1 MNDGAKISI
10 WLDAEGDRLT
20 VNWGFRDGYYIK
32 TDDPRVMA
40 RVDLAGNV
48 LGFQA
53 ESLETLKDTRL
64 EAGVPGNWYDQL
76 DKTRGSRPRCVL
88 LMDGEREDVAA
99 RLTKLV
105 NVPGVAVS
113 PDDQWEPYGKPVWQE
128 GKWHTMPTMEIRA
141 GELSS
146 LLPFSPGR
154 REGIKN
160 DLLHWWLAAGY
171 GRANTPNWDIASSC
185 TIQGQP
191 GLLLVEAKAHLK
203 ELRAKDDRCRSSNQA
218 NLDRI
223 GNALAA
229 ANAALQSATGKPWRL
244 SRDRQYQLSNRFAW
258 AWKLADLGIPVI
270 LLYLGFLNAQ
280 EFQHRAGDDKIF
292 ATAEEWESEVESY
305 CREKNVVDN
314 AAWGRWLQWP
324 DKPSTAPLLPLL
336 RVYDQPFHP

>member
-1 MNDGAKISI
+1 MSNGEKISI

-20 VNWGFRDGYYIK
+20 VTWGFREGYYIK

-40 RVDLAGNV
+40 RVDLSGEV

-53 ESLETLKDTRL
+53 ESMKTLQDTRI
-64 EAGVPGNWYDQL
+64 EVGVPGNWYDQL

-88 LMDGEREDVAA
+88 LMDGEREEVAA
-99 RLTKLV
+99 RLTNLV

-113 PDDQWEPYGKPVWQE
+113 PDDRWEPYGKPVWQE
-128 GKWHTMPTMEIRA
+128 GKWHTMPTREIRA

-146 LLPFSPGR
+146 LLPLDPWR
-154 REGIKN
+154 REGIKK

-185 TIQGQP
+185 TIQGKP
-191 GLLLVEAKAHLK
+191 GLLLVEAKAHLR
-203 ELRAKDDRCRSSNQA
+203 ELRVKDDRCRSSNQA

-229 ANAALQSATGKPWRL
+229 ANAAFQSATGKPWNL

-258 AWKLADLGIPVI
+258 AWKLADLGIPVV

-280 EFQHRAGDDKIF
+280 DAARMAVDDKIF
-292 ATAEEWESEVESY
+292 ASAEEWESAVKSY
-305 CREKNVVDN
+305 CREKNAVDN
-314 AAWGRWLQWP
+314 AAWGRWLQWT
-324 DKPSTAPLLPLL
+324 DKPFTAPLLPII
-336 RVYDQPFHP
+336 RAYDQPFQP